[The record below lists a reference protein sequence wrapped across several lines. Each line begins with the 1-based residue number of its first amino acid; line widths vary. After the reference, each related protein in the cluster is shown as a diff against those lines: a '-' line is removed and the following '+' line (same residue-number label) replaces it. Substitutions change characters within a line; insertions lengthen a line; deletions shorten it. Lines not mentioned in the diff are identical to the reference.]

1 MSDKETHE
9 TASVGDDEM
18 ETMGEVEVP
27 TVAKRGRG
35 NPRLAEA
42 RELAHEARRKQGAIT
57 RAKKLQMKQERDAEY
72 AKAMDFLNGPEK
84 KEVLED
90 KPKVPKEKGA
100 PRKTRVKTIEI
111 SDSSSSESEESS
123 DSEGSIDVV
132 RVVRKPKSKTKKAPS
147 PPKKK
152 KKAKLRVESSES
164 DDDDEEVDDTRL
176 AGQVARDL
184 LRKRVLERA
193 ATDAIRRL
201 VPNYKGSLY

>member
-1 MSDKETHE
+1 MSDSLAHE
-9 TASVGDDEM
+9 ASDAGEDQM

-27 TVAKRGRG
+27 VVAKRGRG

-57 RAKKLQMKQERDAEY
+57 KAKKLQAKQERDAEY
-72 AKAMDFLNGPEK
+72 AKALEFLNGPEK
-84 KEVLED
+84 PAKKEEVLEE
-90 KPKVPKEKGA
+90 KPKAKKEKGA

-111 SDSSSSESEESS
+111 SDSSSSSESEESS
-123 DSEGSIDVV
+123 DSDGSIDVV
-132 RVVRKPKSKTKKAPS
+132 RVVRKKKPPP

-152 KKAKLRVESSES
+152 KSKIRVESES
-164 DDDDEEVDDTRL
+164 DEEDEEVDDTRL
-176 AGQVARDL
+176 AGQVAREM

-201 VPNYKGSLY
+201 VPNYKGGLY